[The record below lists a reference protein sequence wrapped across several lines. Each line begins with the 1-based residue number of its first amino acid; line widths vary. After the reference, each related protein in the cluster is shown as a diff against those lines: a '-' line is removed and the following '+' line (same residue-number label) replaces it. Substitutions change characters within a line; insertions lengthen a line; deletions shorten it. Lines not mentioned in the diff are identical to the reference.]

1 MSTRFDHVAINKKA
15 NIYYDG
21 KVISYNLL
29 FPNLSQKTVGVIL
42 PSIVGFDTHAPEI
55 IEIVAGK
62 CKVRL
67 SETEPWIN
75 FEAGQRFHVERESHF
90 DLEALEPVHYVR
102 HFVND

>member
-1 MSTRFDHVAINKKA
+1 MSHRFDHVAINKKA
-15 NIYYDG
+15 NIYFDG

-29 FPNLSQKTVGVIL
+29 FPNLTQKTVGVIL
-42 PSIVGFDTHAPEI
+42 PATVGFDTHAPEI
-55 IEIVAGK
+55 MEIVAGR

-67 SETEPWIN
+67 SQADPWRTY
-75 FEAGQRFHVERESHF
+75 EAGQRFHVGRESHF